1 MKSLMSFAI
10 LIVLS
15 AMVWGCGD
23 SGEKVKATPTKPAK
37 AANPNG
43 LTDFEMEH
51 GIGPIKEV
59 LKLSE
64 TIDAALAKKGEKTFE
79 VKCFQ
84 CHRVDSKLVGPPLF
98 DVTLRRKPEYI
109 LNMMLNPE
117 GMIQKHPEAK
127 KLFVQFL
134 TPMANQNLTKDEA
147 LSILEYLRR
156 TGKEIKEVKKPS

>member
-1 MKSLMSFAI
+1 MKLLKASLILFA
-10 LIVLS
+10 LS
-15 AMVWGCGD
+15 AMLWACGD

-64 TIDAALAKKGEKTFE
+64 TIDVALAKKGEKTFE
-79 VKCFQ
+79 LKCFQ
-84 CHRVDSKLVGPPLF
+84 CHRVDSKLVGPQLH
-98 DVTLRRKPEYI
+98 DVTKRRKPEYI
-109 LNMMLNPE
+109 VNMMLNPE

-127 KLFVQFL
+127 KLFAQFL

-147 LSILEYLRR
+147 MSILEYLR
-156 TGKEIKEVKKPS
+156 KEAKEVKKGS